1 MANKAR
7 KHDHDQVDRVE
18 QADRAEPIAGS
29 DQAEPMDR
37 ITRLGRISFAV
48 GSVIFMVIGGLHLLT
63 QFTTLSSLEVRDAY
77 RAGGLIDVN
86 GTAADGWDLFAGTS
100 VLMGAAVVAVGALD
114 LAGLFGRPA
123 PLGPPKAMAAIT
135 IAMLVT
141 IAVVGAVYL
150 TAAQLV
156 GGIVGIVLFGW
167 PLLFGRA
174 ALGGRGVA

>member
-1 MANKAR
+1 
-7 KHDHDQVDRVE
+7 
-18 QADRAEPIAGS
+18 
-29 DQAEPMDR
+29 
-37 ITRLGRISFAV
+37 
-48 GSVIFMVIGGLHLLT
+48 
-63 QFTTLSSLEVRDAY
+63 
-77 RAGGLIDVN
+77 
-86 GTAADGWDLFAGTS
+86 
-100 VLMGAAVVAVGALD
+100 
-114 LAGLFGRPA
+114 
-123 PLGPPKAMAAIT
+123 MAAIT